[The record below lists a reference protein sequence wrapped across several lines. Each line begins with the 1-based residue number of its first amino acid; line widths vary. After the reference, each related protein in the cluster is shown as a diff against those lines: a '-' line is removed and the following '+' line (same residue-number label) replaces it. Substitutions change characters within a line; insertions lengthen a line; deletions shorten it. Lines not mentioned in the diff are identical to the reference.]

1 MRAAD
6 IIRKKRDGFALTS
19 EEIRA
24 FVAGTAGTWPD
35 YQLSALLMAIV
46 LRGMNE
52 AETLELTQAMLES
65 GERLNWSGLDRPVV
79 DKHSTGGVGDKTSL
93 LIAPLA
99 ASCGLAVPMMSGRG
113 LGHTGGTLDK
123 LESIPGF
130 QVALSPEQIVAAVQQ
145 VGCAL
150 IAPTESIAP
159 ADRVLYRLRDVTAT
173 VDSIP
178 LITASILSKKLAEG
192 IQGLVLDVKCG
203 RGAFMKTRDEAEQ
216 LARSLVAV
224 GSAAG
229 VKTLA
234 LLTAHEVPLGRN
246 VGNALEVR
254 ECVEILRGQAEGVED
269 VRELSLELTAGMV
282 RLGRGLTAGE
292 ARRQVV
298 AALESGQALETF
310 RRIIEQ
316 QRGDPR
322 IVEELDRL
330 PTAPRTHVV
339 RADRSGYVAGWDA
352 HAVGQAVL
360 LLGAGRD
367 RAEDAVD
374 PAVGARV
381 LARPGDL
388 VRAGDALLELHYR
401 DEPRLGKAL
410 HLLQN
415 ACPIVDVSPPWQPL
429 VLQEQIAPE

>member
-234 LLTAHEVPLGRN
+234 LLTAMRFP
-246 VGNALEVR
+246 
-254 ECVEILRGQAEGVED
+254 
-269 VRELSLELTAGMV
+269 
-282 RLGRGLTAGE
+282 
-292 ARRQVV
+292 
-298 AALESGQALETF
+298 
-310 RRIIEQ
+310 
-316 QRGDPR
+316 
-322 IVEELDRL
+322 
-330 PTAPRTHVV
+330 
-339 RADRSGYVAGWDA
+339 
-352 HAVGQAVL
+352 
-360 LLGAGRD
+360 
-367 RAEDAVD
+367 
-374 PAVGARV
+374 
-381 LARPGDL
+381 
-388 VRAGDALLELHYR
+388 
-401 DEPRLGKAL
+401 
-410 HLLQN
+410 
-415 ACPIVDVSPPWQPL
+415 
-429 VLQEQIAPE
+429 